1 MKQRLWGSIA
11 GLLNI
16 ARRLTGTLLLII
28 GILGLLLPVL
38 PGWSLIIPGVA
49 LLGRRDRLVRLS
61 HLAVRYALRWM
72 RRRRQRHLRTL
83 GWRLTSEYGRT
94 RRIVLPAI
102 VATERAVA
110 RALAW
115 G

>member
-1 MKQRLWGSIA
+1 MKRVWASIA
-11 GLLNI
+11 GPVKI
-16 ARRLTGTLLLII
+16 ARRIIGALLLLI

-49 LLGRRDRLVRLS
+49 LLGRRDPLVRLS
-61 HLAVRYALRWM
+61 HLAIRYTLRWM
-72 RRRRQRHLRTL
+72 RRSRQPHVRAL
-83 GWRLTSEYGRT
+83 GRRLTTEYGRT
-94 RRIVLPAI
+94 RRMVLPAI

-115 G
+115 S

>member
-1 MKQRLWGSIA
+1 MKQAWSSLA
-11 GLLNI
+11 GLLAI
-16 ARRLTGTLLLII
+16 ARRITGILLLIA

-61 HLAVRYALRWM
+61 HLAIRYTLRWM
-72 RRRRQRHLRTL
+72 RHNQQPHIRSL
-83 GWRLTSEYGRT
+83 GSRLTRGYSRT

-110 RALAW
+110 RVR
-115 G
+115 

>member
-1 MKQRLWGSIA
+1 MKRVWVSIA
-11 GLLNI
+11 GPLKV
-16 ARRLTGTLLLII
+16 ARRITGVLLLLI

-72 RRRRQRHLRTL
+72 RRSRQQRIRAL
-83 GWRLTSEYGRT
+83 GWRLTTEYGRT
-94 RRIVLPAI
+94 RRMVLPAI

>member
-1 MKQRLWGSIA
+1 MKRVWKSIS

-16 ARRLTGTLLLII
+16 ARRITGVLLLCT

-49 LLGRRDRLVRLS
+49 LLGRRHRLVRLS
-61 HLAVRYALRWM
+61 HLSVRHALRWM
-72 RRRRQRHLRTL
+72 RRRRHRHLRRL
-83 GWRLTSEYGRT
+83 GWLLTTEYGRT

-102 VATERAVA
+102 VATERTIA
-110 RALAW
+110 RVLA
-115 G
+115 

>member
-1 MKQRLWGSIA
+1 MKRAWG
-11 GLLNI
+11 LI
-16 ARRLTGTLLLII
+16 ARPLHMARRITGVLLLLI

-61 HLAVRYALRWM
+61 HLAVRYTLRWM
-72 RRRRQRHLRTL
+72 RRSRQRHLRVL
-83 GWRLTSEYGRT
+83 GWRLTTEYGRT
-94 RRIVLPAI
+94 RRVVLPAI

-115 G
+115 

>member
-1 MKQRLWGSIA
+1 MKRVWVAMTGPLK
-11 GLLNI
+11 I
-16 ARRLTGTLLLII
+16 ARRITGVFLLTL

-72 RRRRQRHLRTL
+72 RCSRQPHLRAL
-83 GWRLTSEYGRT
+83 GRRLTTEYGRT
-94 RRIVLPAI
+94 RRLVLPAI

-115 G
+115 

>member
-1 MKQRLWGSIA
+1 MKRAWSLIA
-11 GLLNI
+11 RPLAI
-16 ARRLTGTLLLII
+16 ARRITGVLLLIA

-61 HLAVRYALRWM
+61 HLAMRYALRRM
-72 RRRRQRHLRTL
+72 RRSRQPYLRLL
-83 GWRLTSEYGRT
+83 GQRLTMEYGRT
-94 RRIVLPAI
+94 RRVVMPAI

-110 RALAW
+110 RALVW
-115 G
+115 

>member
-1 MKQRLWGSIA
+1 MKKVWF
-11 GLLNI
+11 LL
-16 ARRLTGTLLLII
+16 ARPLTIGRRMTGILLLIA

-38 PGWSLIIPGVA
+38 PGWSLIIPAVA

-61 HLAVRYALRWM
+61 HLAIRYTLRWM
-72 RRRRQRHLRTL
+72 RHNRQPQLRSL
-83 GWRLTSEYGRT
+83 GWRLTMEYGRT

-102 VATERAVA
+102 VATERAIA
-110 RALAW
+110 RALA

>member
-1 MKQRLWGSIA
+1 MKRVWASIV
-11 GLLNI
+11 GPLKI
-16 ARRLTGTLLLII
+16 ARRITGALLLLI

-72 RRRRQRHLRTL
+72 RRSRQQRLRVL
-83 GWRLTSEYGRT
+83 GWRLTEEYGRT

>member
-1 MKQRLWGSIA
+1 MKRVWVAMTGPLK
-11 GLLNI
+11 I
-16 ARRLTGTLLLII
+16 ARRITGVFLLML

-72 RRRRQRHLRTL
+72 RCSRQPHLRAL
-83 GWRLTSEYGRT
+83 GWRLTTEYGRT
-94 RRIVLPAI
+94 RRLVLPAI

-115 G
+115 

>member
-1 MKQRLWGSIA
+1 MKQVWS
-11 GLLNI
+11 LLVRPLAI
-16 ARRLTGTLLLII
+16 ARRVTGILLLIA

-61 HLAVRYALRWM
+61 HLAIRYALRWM
-72 RRRRQRHLRTL
+72 RRSRQPHLRSL
-83 GWRLTSEYGRT
+83 GWRLTMEYGRT

-115 G
+115 